1 MPAKTSQPDPTQIK
15 KKLTQPRPIKKG
27 IVTPRAVLKKP
38 TPAKKQTPTP
48 TPKKFVVPKNES
60 DEVEDEDDGVD
71 EENEEDSKGSQ
82 DDEEEVSELKEVKKK
97 KTTKQ
102 SSATKKKDV
111 CTMKKSKDEEEC
123 ADDESDSKDDKKKK
137 KKKKPNHNWTEEQ
150 RNSLLNFILDQI
162 ALGKGTDSGNLKAEG
177 WTAVRKDMF
186 KRFNINFND
195 DQVKNQKGAVRK
207 LYIDME
213 FLLKLSGFGW
223 CAATKMVTADEDTWD
238 ELIDA
243 HPERMFATI
252 RKGNNSWYEL
262 AQDLFEPSCATG
274 ATALLPGQ
282 APPKSEH
289 EDTINVS
296 SDVSGLSTNS
306 VKRRKGIAKTID
318 VDSSGDDKVEDVK
331 RAARDPP
338 KKQIRENKY
347 NILKN
352 GVASIVDILRGTPSQ
367 ADIKPDTKPIVPP
380 ETKPEPTLTTRQEAI
395 KLMAS
400 MYFGKVATIDYI

>member
-1 MPAKTSQPDPTQIK
+1 
-15 KKLTQPRPIKKG
+15 
-27 IVTPRAVLKKP
+27 
-38 TPAKKQTPTP
+38 
-48 TPKKFVVPKNES
+48 
-60 DEVEDEDDGVD
+60 
-71 EENEEDSKGSQ
+71 
-82 DDEEEVSELKEVKKK
+82 
-97 KTTKQ
+97 
-102 SSATKKKDV
+102 
-111 CTMKKSKDEEEC
+111 
-123 ADDESDSKDDKKKK
+123 
-137 KKKKPNHNWTEEQ
+137 
-150 RNSLLNFILDQI
+150 
-162 ALGKGTDSGNLKAEG
+162 
-177 WTAVRKDMF
+177 
-186 KRFNINFND
+186 
-195 DQVKNQKGAVRK
+195 
-207 LYIDME
+207 ME

-243 HPERMFATI
+243 HLKRMFATI

-338 KKQIRENKY
+338 KKRFRENKY
-347 NILKN
+347 DILKN
-352 GVASIVDILRGTPSQ
+352 GVASIVDVLRGTPSQ

>member
-1 MPAKTSQPDPTQIK
+1 MS
-15 KKLTQPRPIKKG
+15 
-27 IVTPRAVLKKP
+27 
-38 TPAKKQTPTP
+38 
-48 TPKKFVVPKNES
+48 
-60 DEVEDEDDGVD
+60 
-71 EENEEDSKGSQ
+71 
-82 DDEEEVSELKEVKKK
+82 
-97 KTTKQ
+97 
-102 SSATKKKDV
+102 
-111 CTMKKSKDEEEC
+111 KSKDEEEC

-318 VDSSGDDKVEDVK
+318 VMTRWRMSSEPLGILQKS
-331 RAARDPP
+331 
-338 KKQIRENKY
+338 IRENKY
-347 NILKN
+347 DILKN
-352 GVASIVDILRGTPSQ
+352 GVASIVILRGTPSQ